1 MEKQHYTLLLVEGE
15 HQPPSVVRRY
25 LEQCQKTEF
34 SVDVANGFHES
45 IARLMSD
52 RFDLVLLDMSVDG
65 LIATDFLKHANI
77 VGFEMPVIVLND
89 DRVTKDVSELEEALL
104 HLGASDF
111 IPQSELTR
119 GLLERSIRHVVER
132 KYIETQ
138 IAQLLKRDPLTG
150 LGNRLIFEEHAELA
164 IARARRNS
172 YQIAVIFMD
181 LDRFKQVN
189 DSLGHHVGDLLL
201 TLISQRLDRSI
212 RKSDVVARIGGDEF
226 VLLLDNIERPN
237 NASLIAGKILHAV
250 TRPAIIGEH
259 SIEVSA
265 SMGVAMYP
273 QHGTNCTE
281 LMQKADMALYE
292 CKQQLDQQFL
302 LFNERM
308 QEKLK
313 HMLTLERELNHA
325 IETEAF
331 ELYYQPKIDLKS
343 ETVIG
348 VEALIRWPMPDG
360 SIRMPGDFIPEA
372 VRTGAIIPIG
382 EWALEVACKQIA
394 QWRDLGARIP
404 IAVNISPRHLKL
416 PEFTG
421 KLLEKVKRYDIDPGL
436 LELELTEEALVETGA
451 SNIFIL
457 QEIRQAGVRIAID
470 DFGTGYS
477 SMRYLKVLPI
487 DCVKI
492 DKTFISGGEGVEL
505 SDPTIT
511 QAIIFLAKGLS
522 LDVVAEG
529 VETEAQKQTLKD
541 IGCDKVQGFVFSPP
555 IPSRLLNQILFP
567 EIGYKAQETY

>member
-1 MEKQHYTLLLVEGE
+1 MLMEKQHYKLLLVEGVQ
-15 HQPPSVVRRY
+15 QPPSIVRTF
-25 LEQCQKTEF
+25 LEQCQKTDF
-34 SVDVANGFHES
+34 STEVAIGFHES
-45 IARLMSD
+45 VARLMHESYD
-52 RFDLVLLDMSVDG
+52 MVLLDMSVDG

-77 VGFEMPVIVLND
+77 VGFETPVIVLND
-89 DRVTKDVSELEEALL
+89 NRCTKEVSELEEALL
-104 HLGASDF
+104 QLGASDF

-132 KYIETQ
+132 KHIETQ

-164 IARARRNS
+164 IARARRNAH
-172 YQIAVIFMD
+172 QIAVIFMD

-226 VLLLDNIERPN
+226 VLLLDNIDRPDN
-237 NASLIAGKILHAV
+237 GSLIAAKILHAV
-250 TRPAIIGEH
+250 TRPAVIGEH
-259 SIEVSA
+259 SIQVSA
-265 SMGVAMYP
+265 SMGIAMYP
-273 QHGTNCTE
+273 QHGQNCTE

-292 CKQQLDQQFL
+292 CKQQLDQHFL
-302 LFNERM
+302 MFNERM

-313 HMLTLERELNHA
+313 HIMTLERELNQA
-325 IETEAF
+325 VEMEAF

-343 ETVIG
+343 ELITG
-348 VEALIRWPMPDG
+348 VEALVRWPMPDG

-382 EWALEVACKQIA
+382 EWALETACKQIA

-416 PEFTG
+416 SEFTDR
-421 KLLEKVKRYDIDPGL
+421 LLEKVGRYNIDPGL

-457 QEIRQAGVRIAID
+457 QEIRNAGVKIAID

-492 DKTFISGGEGVEL
+492 DKTFISGGEGNDL
-505 SDPTIT
+505 SDPTIIE
-511 QAIIFLAKGLS
+511 AIVFLAKGLS

-529 VETEAQKQTLKD
+529 VETEAQKNALAE
-541 IGCDKVQGFVFSPP
+541 IGCDKAQGFVISPP
-555 IPSRLLNQILFP
+555 IPSRLLNQLLFP
-567 EIGYKAQETY
+567 SSALT